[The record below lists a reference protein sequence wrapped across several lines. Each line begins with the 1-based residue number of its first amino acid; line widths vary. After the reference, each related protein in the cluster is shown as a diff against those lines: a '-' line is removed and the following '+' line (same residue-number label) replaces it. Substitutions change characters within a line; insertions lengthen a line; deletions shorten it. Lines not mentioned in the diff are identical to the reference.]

1 MNIIK
6 AYAVNNLCYQAA
18 TPLKPVGAILHST
31 GANNP
36 NLKRYVNCPEEC
48 GVNVNKNHWDNPMP
62 EGRKVCVHGFIGYD
76 KNKSVRFAQI
86 LPFDMA
92 CWGCGSGKKGSFNY
106 NPNGHISVELCEASL
121 TDKAYF
127 NKVWD
132 CAVELFADLCKQYK
146 WNPLEEGVIVS
157 HKEAHKM
164 GYASNHG
171 DPEHWLSKHD
181 KTMDDF
187 RAAVYA
193 KLNHIPESIVQPTNG
208 DWYVQLGAFDNL
220 SRASQYN
227 VKIQK
232 LKVGGKSAPSYVKV
246 YTASPKYRVCI
257 KGFTSKEEAN
267 VYAHAIRKQTIDG
280 KAIGTI
286 VKKD

>member
-6 AYAVNNLCYQAA
+6 AYATNNLCYKDA

-36 NLKRYVNCPEEC
+36 TLKRYVNCPEEC
-48 GVNVNKNHWDNPMP
+48 GINVNKNYWDVPMP

-76 KNKSVRFAQI
+76 KSNKVRYAQI
-86 LPFDMA
+86 LPYDMA
-92 CWGCGSGKKGSFNY
+92 CWGCGSGYKGSFNY
-106 NPNGHISVELCEASL
+106 NPRGHIQVELCEDNL
-121 TDKAYF
+121 TNKVYF

-146 WNPLEEGVIVS
+146 WNPLEKGVIVS
-157 HKEAHKM
+157 HKEANAM

-171 DPEHWLSKHD
+171 DPEHWLSRHG

-193 KLNHIPESIVQPTNG
+193 KMNGISDNIIQPTDG
-208 DWYVQLGAFDNL
+208 EWYVQVGAFNAL
-220 SRASQYN
+220 PNASRYN
-227 VKIQK
+227 IKVQK
-232 LKVGGKSAPSYVKV
+232 LKIGGQNVPSCLKPR
-246 YTASPKYRVCI
+246 TSNPKYSVCI
-257 KGFTSKEEAN
+257 KGFKTKEQAE
-267 VYAHAIRKQTIDG
+267 VYAQAIQKQKIDG
-280 KAIGTI
+280 KAVGAI